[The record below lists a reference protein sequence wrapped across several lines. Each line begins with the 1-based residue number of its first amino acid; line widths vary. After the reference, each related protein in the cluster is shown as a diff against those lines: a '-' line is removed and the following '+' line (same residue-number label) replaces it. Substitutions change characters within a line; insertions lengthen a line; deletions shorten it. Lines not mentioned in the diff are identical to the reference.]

1 MPTIE
6 ATGKSGLSQKAA
18 AGVAWSGISTVGKQL
33 LSILSLATVARVLGP
48 GAYGVMGMAALLI
61 VFISII
67 RDLGTGTAII
77 QRPAINNGLLST
89 LFWVNC
95 CFGALIAV
103 LAVATSPMIAAFFQQ
118 PQLVA
123 ILCAISISLW
133 LNSAG
138 IVHNSLLTR
147 NMRFLPLAIA
157 DLGSGLAGY
166 LTALACA
173 YSGFGVWSLVYANI
187 ATSFVATVV
196 YWLAAGWRPGFTFD
210 RNELRTVTKFSL
222 NLSGFGI
229 TNYFARNSDNLII
242 GKFLGPVPLGNYQ
255 VAYNL
260 MLTPLQN
267 VSSVIGQ
274 VTLPAFAQIQDDN
287 ERFRSAYLR
296 SSSIIALLTFP
307 MMAGLGIVADPLVR
321 TILGTK
327 WLGAISIFQVLAPV
341 GLVQSVQ
348 SLVGAIYIA
357 KARTD
362 WFFRWG
368 LYTVAVLVTAF
379 LIGVRFGALGVAIAY
394 CATYF
399 VLMLVPGFL
408 IPFSLIG
415 LQLRDYFL
423 ALLPQTLL
431 TLGMSIVCWLWLHYI
446 TLYGI
451 TNNWVRLI
459 TTSLLGAILYIA
471 ALYIRPIPA
480 VRHIAEILSNSSNRL
495 ARKIVTAVERR

>member
-1 MPTIE
+1 
-6 ATGKSGLSQKAA
+6 
-18 AGVAWSGISTVGKQL
+18 
-33 LSILSLATVARVLGP
+33 
-48 GAYGVMGMAALLI
+48 MGMAALLI

-77 QRPAINNGLLST
+77 QRPTITNGLLST

-95 CFGALIAV
+95 GFGALIAMLV
-103 LAVATSPMIAAFFQQ
+103 VATSPIVAHFFHQ
-118 PQLVA
+118 PQLTP

-138 IVHNSLLTR
+138 IVHNSLLMR
-147 NMRFLPLAIA
+147 NMQFRPLAIA

-166 LTALACA
+166 VAALISA
-173 YSGFGVWSLVYANI
+173 YSGLGVWSLVYANI
-187 ATSFVATVV
+187 TAAFTSTAV
-196 YWLAAGWRPGFTFD
+196 YWATAAWRPDLEFD
-210 RNELRTVTKFSL
+210 RHELRTVAKFSL
-222 NLSGFGI
+222 NLSGFGL

-242 GKFLGPVPLGNYQ
+242 GKVLGPVALGNYQ

-307 MMAGLGIVADPLVR
+307 MMAGLGIVADPLIHCV
-321 TILGTK
+321 LGSK
-327 WLGAISIFQVLAPV
+327 WLGAIPIFQILAPI
-341 GLVQSVQ
+341 GLIQSVQ
-348 SLVGAIYIA
+348 TLIAAIYIA
-357 KARTD
+357 KGRTD

-368 LYTVAVLVTAF
+368 LYTCAVLIAAF
-379 LIGVRFGALGVAIAY
+379 LVGVRFGAVGVAVAY
-394 CATYF
+394 FITYL
-399 VLMLVPGFL
+399 VLMMVPGFL

-415 LQLRDYFL
+415 LRMRDYLWALFPQ
-423 ALLPQTLL
+423 ALLTA
-431 TLGMSIVCWLWLHYI
+431 GMSIICWLCLYS
-446 TLYGI
+446 LGVYGI

-459 TTSLLGAILYIA
+459 TTSLLGAGVYTI
-471 ALYIRPIPA
+471 ALYLRPIPA
-480 VRHIAEILSNSSNRL
+480 VRHITEILGRSNNRL
-495 ARKIVTAVERR
+495 ALKFVSIIESRTSLTPRFDLPN